1 MFETKLDGL
10 KISLYA
16 EDVANKLFKVFVQH
30 RLSEVKN

>member
-16 EDVANKLFKVFVQH
+16 EDANKLFKVFVQH
-30 RLSEVKN
+30 RLNEVKN